1 MKSVLISKYLENSS
15 GFFKTKSRANRKD
28 WFSVFII
35 NFLLINV
42 LHFMTLHFSYNSHNL
57 LLGLMLATLKL
68 LFVLYCCFSILVCN
82 VRRLH
87 DLGYSGWLVLLFII
101 PLWSLAII
109 FRKGNEGNNK
119 YGAQRINEPFSILD
133 YILILVIIACIFA
146 INIDLTL

>member
-35 NFLLINV
+35 NFLLINI
-42 LHFMTLHFSYNSHNL
+42 LHFMTLHFSYNSHEPL
-57 LLGLMLATLKL
+57 LATLKL
-68 LFVLYCCFSILVCN
+68 LFVLYFCFSILVCN

-119 YGAQRINEPFSILD
+119 YGAQRTNEPFSILD